1 MAIRFMSG
9 TPDEELEIVMQR
21 VPGFQPRRSGMIV
34 SRLAYSAQDCDCSLY
49 AYKSRRKNT
58 CRQLDGC
65 DYHRERLVAGCM
77 PVSELMADLIAEVDA
92 EPFAA
97 RVTRL
102 SGESPPFFF
111 LFGHRERFDSLW
123 CRHSDTADEDAMC
136 AALYLLSAD
145 RFLWGKSVAAIQP
158 DIIRFKEIPIHGVDL
173 GGYVRFHIARDLYQ
187 GTKHVSLS
195 ELTDPEL
202 VSDETFR
209 LIIASFLI
217 RRYGPEVLEIE
228 RSCR

>member
-21 VPGFQPRRSGMIV
+21 VPCFQPRKSGMIV
-34 SRLAYSAQDCDCSLY
+34 SRLAYNAQDCDYSLY
-49 AYKSRRKNT
+49 AYKSKRKTT
-58 CRQLDGC
+58 CRQRDGYGC
-65 DYHRERLVAGCM
+65 LGERLVAGCM
-77 PVSELMADLIAEVDA
+77 PVSELMADFIAEVDA

-123 CRHSDTADEDAMC
+123 CRHSETADEDAMC

-158 DIIRFKEIPIHGVDL
+158 DMIRFKEIPIHGVDL
-173 GGYVRFHIARDLYQ
+173 GGYVLFHTARDLYQ
-187 GTKHVSLS
+187 GTRHVSLS

-228 RSCR
+228 RSYR